1 MNAGMLL
8 LLRRISLSGFL
19 SLLVMSQTA
28 AQQAEPRPPA
38 AEKPAEPDSK
48 SADAK
53 KRLEL
58 NLLGQIDTAAGE
70 SRRNE
75 NIQFNLVDNN
85 ALKELNVRLGTT
97 ATIVR
102 EFSPGSNYFGAEF
115 GNPPV
120 VALSVPSAL
129 RAGRHGN
136 VYVGHLNS
144 IFTARSFFQVGDV
157 KPARENDYGFT
168 FSSPLGK
175 RATVLF
181 EGSQQRLRGS
191 VNGNVL
197 VPAADERTALATDPA
212 TRATVER
219 YLEAYPA
226 ELPNRTDVNRRALNR
241 NAPQVIDNNHAGV
254 RLDQGISIRDRV
266 SWQYFFTSQSV
277 TAFQLVAGQNPE
289 TDTKSHKARL
299 VWSRQWSAVSVT
311 DVSAGFD
318 RLGSLLRP
326 EPNAVGPMVS
336 TSGLETLGP
345 QGSIPIDRAHNMFR
359 YAGQLRSVQG
369 RHSWSTGFAI
379 LRRQING
386 FESDAHRGFFSFSN
400 DFGRDAITN
409 LRLGAPTQYIISTG
423 NVHRGFR
430 SWDTH
435 FYAGDNW
442 KVSSDL
448 SLQYGLRYQ
457 PGSRP
462 VEVNDLNQIPYDSD
476 RNNFAPQFGFAYRL
490 PQPWGVMRA
499 AYGLHFGEIFP
510 VTFQQVRFSPPGSV
524 KIVVTAPN
532 LVDPLGSLTQEG
544 EVPNP
549 RGNLYLL
556 DPELATPYS
565 HQYNLSWEPEW
576 SRSWKLQLGYVGSRS
591 HKLFVMWYTNRAHPV
606 PGIEQTTATINLRRA
621 NENYAEIRWVLN
633 GSRGYFDA
641 GRVSLVVPRWRGL
654 SLDASYWL
662 SKAIDLG
669 SSYTNTAADLDS
681 RLSRSQ
687 FEYETHRDMK
697 GPSPFDQTHAFL
709 WRSSYALPFSG
720 RPGWGS
726 KVVGGWN
733 ISAVVLVKTGIPF
746 NVASG
751 SDGPGYGN
759 VDGNGGDRP
768 NSVDPSIL
776 GRTVGDPDTS
786 RLLLPRSAFVF
797 MQPLDERGNLGRNVF
812 RKGGIRNVNAA
823 CSRTWV
829 IARERNLTFRAES
842 INLFNTPQFAE
853 PGFELANPN
862 FGQITNTLNDGRT
875 FRFAMQL
882 SW

>member
-1 MNAGMLL
+1 
-8 LLRRISLSGFL
+8 
-19 SLLVMSQTA
+19 V
-28 AQQAEPRPPA
+28 
-38 AEKPAEPDSK
+38 
-48 SADAK
+48 
-53 KRLEL
+53 
-58 NLLGQIDTAAGE
+58 
-70 SRRNE
+70 
-75 NIQFNLVDNN
+75 
-85 ALKELNVRLGTT
+85 
-97 ATIVR
+97 
-102 EFSPGSNYFGAEF
+102 EF

-120 VALSVPSAL
+120 AALSVPSAL
-129 RAGRHGN
+129 RAGTHGN
-136 VYVGHLNS
+136 LYVGHVNS
-144 IFTARSFFQVGDV
+144 IFSARSFFQVGDV

-168 FSSPLGK
+168 FSTPLGK
-175 RATVLF
+175 RATLLLD
-181 EGSQQRLRGS
+181 GSQQRSRGS

-197 VPAADERTALATDPA
+197 VPAANERTALATDPA

-219 YLEAYPA
+219 FLEAYPA
-226 ELPNRTDVNRRALNR
+226 ELPNRTDVNPRALNR
-241 NAPQVIDNNHAGV
+241 NAPQVIDNNYAGV
-254 RLDQGISIRDRV
+254 RLDQGITIRDRI

-277 TAFQLVAGQNPE
+277 TAFQLVAGQNPD
-289 TDTKSHKARL
+289 TDTKSHKARMT
-299 VWSRQWSAVSVT
+299 WSRQWSAASVT

-318 RLGSLLRP
+318 RLGSLLRS

-345 QGSIPIDRAHNMFR
+345 QGSIPIDRAHNIFR
-359 YAGQLRSVQG
+359 YAGQLRSVRG
-369 RHSWSTGFAI
+369 RHSWSAGFAI

-409 LRLGAPTQYIISTG
+409 LRLGLPTQYIVSIG
-423 NVHRGFR
+423 DVHRGFR
-430 SWDTH
+430 SWDSH
-435 FYAGDNW
+435 YYVGDNW
-442 KVSSDL
+442 NVSSDL

-462 VEVNDLNQIPYDSD
+462 VEVNDLNRIPYDSD
-476 RNNFAPQFGFAYRL
+476 RNNFAPQFGVAWRL
-490 PQPWGVMRA
+490 PQPWGVLRG

-524 KIVVTAPN
+524 KIVVTAPS

-565 HQYNLSWEPEW
+565 HQYNVSWEPDW

-591 HKLFVMWYTNRAHPV
+591 HKLLIMWYTNRAHPV
-606 PGIEQTTATINLRRA
+606 PGIEQTTATINLRRP
-621 NENYAEIRWVLN
+621 NENFAEIRWVLN

-641 GRVSLVVPRWRGL
+641 GRASLVVPGWRGL
-654 SLDASYWL
+654 SLDASYWF

-720 RPGWGS
+720 RPGWVS
-726 KVVGGWN
+726 KMVGGWN
-733 ISAVVLVKTGIPF
+733 ISAVVLGKTGIPF
-746 NVASG
+746 NVAAG

-786 RLLLPRSAFVF
+786 RLLLPRSAFSF
-797 MQPLDERGNLGRNVF
+797 MQPTDERGNLGRNVF
-812 RKGGIRNVNAA
+812 RKGSIRNVNAA
-823 CSRTWV
+823 CSRTWT

-882 SW
+882 NW

>member
-1 MNAGMLL
+1 MKAGMLL
-8 LLRRISLSGFL
+8 LLRRISLPGFL
-19 SLLVMSQTA
+19 SLLVISQTA

-38 AEKPAEPDSK
+38 AEKPAEADSK
-48 SADAK
+48 SGEAK

-58 NLLGQIDTAAGE
+58 NLLGQVDTAAGE

-102 EFSPGSNYFGAEF
+102 EFLPGSNYFGAEF

-120 VALSVPSAL
+120 AALSVSSAL
-129 RAGRHGN
+129 RPGTHGN
-136 VYVGHLNS
+136 LYVGHVNS
-144 IFTARSFFQVGDV
+144 IFSARSFFQVGDV
-157 KPARENDYGFT
+157 EPARENDYGFT
-168 FSSPLGK
+168 FSTPLGK
-175 RATVLF
+175 RATLLLD
-181 EGSQQRLRGS
+181 GSQQRVRGS

-219 YLEAYPA
+219 FLKAYPA
-226 ELPNRTDVNRRALNR
+226 ELPNRTDVNPRALNR
-241 NAPQVIDNNHAGV
+241 NAPQVIDNNSAGV
-254 RLDQGISIRDRV
+254 RLDQSLTVRDRV

-277 TAFQLVAGQNPE
+277 TAFQLVAGQNPN

-299 VWSRQWSAVSVT
+299 VWSRQWSPVSVT

-345 QGSIPIDRAHNMFR
+345 QGSIPIDRAHNVFR
-359 YAGQLRSVQG
+359 YAGQLRSVKG

-409 LRLGAPTQYIISTG
+409 LRLGAPTQYIVSIG
-423 NVHRGFR
+423 DVHRGFR
-430 SWDTH
+430 SWDSH
-435 FYAGDNW
+435 YYAGDTWN
-442 KVSSDL
+442 VSSDL

-462 VEVNDLNQIPYDSD
+462 VEVNGLNVIAYDSD

-490 PQPWGVMRA
+490 PQPWGVLRA
-499 AYGLHFGEIFP
+499 AYGLHYGEIFP

-524 KIVVTAPN
+524 KIVVTAPS
-532 LVDPLGSLTQEG
+532 LVNPLGSLNQEG
-544 EVPNP
+544 DRPNA

-565 HQYNLSWEPEW
+565 HQYNVSWEPEW

-591 HKLFVMWYTNRAHPV
+591 HKLLIMWYTNRAHPV
-606 PGIEQTTATINLRRA
+606 PGVEQTTATINLRRP
-621 NENYAEIRWVLN
+621 NPDYAEIRWVLN

-654 SLDASYWL
+654 SLDASYWF

-720 RPGWGS
+720 RPGWPS
-726 KVVGGWN
+726 KVIGSWN

-768 NSVDPSIL
+768 NSVDSSIL

-786 RLLLPRSAFVF
+786 RLLLPRSAFSF
-797 MQPLDERGNLGRNVF
+797 MQPTDERGNLGRNVF

-823 CSRTWV
+823 CSRTWT
-829 IARERNLTFRAES
+829 IGRERNLTFRAES
-842 INLFNTPQFAE
+842 INLLNTPQFAE

-882 SW
+882 NW